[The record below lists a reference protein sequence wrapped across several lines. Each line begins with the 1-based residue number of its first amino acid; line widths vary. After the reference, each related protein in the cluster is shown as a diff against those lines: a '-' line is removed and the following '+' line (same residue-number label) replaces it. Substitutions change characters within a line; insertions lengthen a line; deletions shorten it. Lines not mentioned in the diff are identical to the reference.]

1 MKIEQHL
8 SRYRQVA
15 NRRYLGILLAQ
26 LPLAAVIAA
35 YHGVAV
41 FPVLAIAAI
50 IAALPTVACWQAPAT
65 RLTAV
70 TLAMATMFT
79 SALYIHAG
87 KGGIEWHFHVF
98 ASMAVLTMLADE
110 FAVLAAAGT
119 IAVHHILF
127 FFVAPASLFDYQA
140 AFPVVL
146 LHAAFV
152 VAETIPTAMI
162 ARTLSRSTI
171 AEGLATAQLKV
182 NAEALDEH
190 VAAICKTSGELS
202 HAVHQQAAAVQQ
214 SGASLDQQ
222 VEYIGTITET
232 AKRSDRLS
240 SESLTSISGG
250 AERMAVL
257 DDRVREL
264 VAAGQAIRTI
274 AATVQN
280 FAFQTNLLAL
290 NAAVE
295 AARAGEAGAGFAVV
309 ADEVRSLSLRSS
321 QAAQQTEEQVNL
333 VLAETAT
340 VRALSTEVRQ
350 LLESAVSQSGAM
362 AAEVNGLAAQSEA
375 QRRQIHSV
383 QIAVSEIGRLSQANA
398 ASAASANQSAEA
410 LQRTNKSLR
419 ETVTALVSLSNS

>member
-1 MKIEQHL
+1 MNTEHYL
-8 SRYRQVA
+8 DLYRQTA

-26 LPLAAVIAA
+26 LPVAAVIAT
-35 YHGVAV
+35 YHDVAIL
-41 FPVLAIAAI
+41 PVLAMAVA
-50 IAALPTVACWQAPAT
+50 IAALPALACWTAPASSM
-65 RLTAV
+65 TAV
-70 TLAMATMFT
+70 ALSVATMFT

-98 ASMAVLTMLADE
+98 ASMAVLTMLATE
-110 FAVLAAAGT
+110 SAILAAAGT

-127 FFVAPASLFDYQA
+127 YFVAPTSLFDYQA

-152 VAETIPTAMI
+152 VAETVPTVMI
-162 ARTLSRSTI
+162 ARILSRATI
-171 AEGLATAQLKV
+171 AEGLATAQLKA
-182 NAEALDEH
+182 NAEALDRH
-190 VAAICKTSGELS
+190 VAAICNSSRELS
-202 HAVHQQAAAVQQ
+202 HAVHQQAAAVEQ
-214 SGASLDQQ
+214 SSASLHQQ
-222 VEYIGTITET
+222 VDYIGGISAT
-232 AKRSDRLS
+232 AKRSDDLS
-240 SESLTSISGG
+240 SASVASISGG

-257 DDRVREL
+257 DNRVTQL

-274 AATVQN
+274 AATVQS

-321 QAAQQTEEQVNL
+321 EAAQQTEEQVNL
-333 VLAETAT
+333 VLSETAS

-350 LLESAVSQSGAM
+350 LLESAVSQSGSM
-362 AAEVNGLAAQSEA
+362 ATEVTGLATKSEA
-375 QRRQIHSV
+375 QLRQIHTV

-398 ASAASANQSAEA
+398 ASAAAANESAEA
-410 LQRTNKSLR
+410 LQRTNESLR
-419 ETVTALVSLSNS
+419 ETVAALVSLSNR